1 MESFTRIIS
10 ATPIPFSRAKN
21 DTVMASETKTEKSTP
36 LLLLLLLFF
45 LQPQIDKTWSTGEKN
60 GKPFL
65 QSCPENLINGMKR
78 QKDMTLKSELPRSVG
93 AQYATD
99 DWNNS
104 SKRNEVVGLQLL
116 SCIQHFATPWTVAHQ
131 GSLFFNISWSLLK
144 LMSFESVMPSNHLIL
159 CCSLLLLPSI
169 FPSIRV
175 FSNELAIHIRW
186 PSIGT
191 SASASVLTMNIP
203 LGLTSLISLNGLAS
217 DQTIGRE
224 HSSTHL
230 QKIGLKIY

>member
-1 MESFTRIIS
+1 MKTSLDRESQ
-10 ATPIPFSRAKN
+10 FS
-21 DTVMASETKTEKSTP
+21 
-36 LLLLLLLFF
+36 
-45 LQPQIDKTWSTGEKN
+45 
-60 GKPFL
+60 
-65 QSCPENLINGMKR
+65 
-78 QKDMTLKSELPRSVG
+78 SV
-93 AQYATD
+93 
-99 DWNNS
+99 
-104 SKRNEVVGLQLL
+104 QLL

-131 GSLFFNISWSLLK
+131 GSLFFTISWSLLK

-159 CCSLLLLPSI
+159 CCSLLLPPSG
-169 FPSIRV
+169 FPSIWV
-175 FSNELAIHIRW
+175 FSSESALHIRW